1 MQNDNEKKIDYKLYY
16 LIAQAIMCIFIIIL
30 IFVLRFFKIVDNE
43 KMGNW
48 YKENFGQQTKVET
61 VTDEEDEQ
69 SDLSFSYD
77 ENINAVNTSLDLTK
91 TQNLLKTNTSLN
103 SLIWPVNDGKI
114 TSDFGLRSD
123 PFTEKATYH
132 KGLDIAV
139 NTGTPVMAAASGKV
153 IRAGYEKGGY
163 GNFAV
168 IEHSSGFM
176 TLYAHC
182 SKVTVKA
189 GDSVKAGQNIALSGS
204 SGRSTGP
211 HLHFEVRLHGTL
223 LNPLWILPSN
233 DAI

>member
-1 MQNDNEKKIDYKLYY
+1 MQKDNEKKIDYKLSY
-16 LIAQAIMCIFIIIL
+16 LIAQLVMCIFLIL
-30 IFVLRFFKIVDNE
+30 LILSLRFFGVIDGE

-48 YKENFGQQTKVET
+48 YKENFGQQTKIET
-61 VTDEEDEQ
+61 VTEESDEQ

-77 ENINAVNTSLDLTK
+77 ENKNAINTSLDLTNTK
-91 TQNLLKTNTSLN
+91 KLLKTNVNMN
-103 SLIWPVNDGKI
+103 SIIWPVNNGKI

-123 PFTEKATYH
+123 PFTAKASYH

-139 NTGTPVMAAASGKV
+139 NMGTPVVAAASGKV
-153 IRAGYEKGGY
+153 IRAGYEKDGY

-168 IEHSSGFM
+168 VEHSSGFM

-182 SKVTVKA
+182 SRVSVKT
-189 GDSVKAGQNIALSGS
+189 GDSVNAGQTIALSGS

-223 LNPLWILPSN
+223 LNPLWILPTK
-233 DAI
+233 DAL